1 MSYIYAIS
9 DIHGNLQSLE
19 EALGMIDLES
29 DKNNKL
35 IFCGDYIDYG
45 PDSYQTVVK
54 VKLMSDKY
62 PDQVEA
68 LMGNHE
74 RMFLD
79 FLIANDKDIWNA
91 EWLAADKDFATVNS
105 FISASCREEISKLR
119 IGKDNYDYLFLVSK
133 IIKAD
138 ILATHAKLVE
148 WLKRLPLYYET
159 EKQIYVH
166 AGIDEEA
173 EEYWKLGTSEE
184 IFLGK
189 YPATFGEFY
198 KDIVAGHI
206 STRSLAQTKGFHKV
220 YWDKKSHFYID
231 GETTRSG
238 VIPVLKFDTSTL
250 KYSSFTKEID
260 NEGGFKWVEYTIK

>member
-9 DIHGNLQSLE
+9 DIHGNLRPLE
-19 EALGMIDLES
+19 EALGLIDLQS
-29 DKNNKL
+29 HPNNKL

-45 PDSYQTVVK
+45 SDSYQTVVK
-54 VKLMSDKY
+54 VMQMSNNY
-62 PDQVEA
+62 PDQVVA

-79 FLIANDKDIWNA
+79 FLNAKDKDIWNA
-91 EWLAADKDFATVNS
+91 EWLGADKDFATINS
-105 FISASCREEISKLR
+105 FITTSCKDEISK
-119 IGKDNYDYLFLVSK
+119 IKMGKDYYNYLFLVSN
-133 IIKAD
+133 IIKRD
-138 ILATHAKLVE
+138 ILTNHVEIVE

-184 IFLGK
+184 TFLGK
-189 YPATFGEFY
+189 FPATFGKFH
-198 KDIVAGHI
+198 KDIIAGHI
-206 STRSLAQTKGFHKV
+206 STRSLAKTKGFHKV
-220 YWDKKSHFYID
+220 YWDKRSHFYID
-231 GETTRSG
+231 GETTKSG
-238 VIPVLKFDTSTL
+238 VIPVLKFDTATS

-260 NEGGFKWVEYTIK
+260 NAGRFKWGEYTI